1 VSNTTEKLAE
11 ARAGKRPAK
20 PGMVRIVVSIPE
32 TVHKA
37 LEAKAIEESAA
48 FPRPVNEMLS
58 ILIERKWETL
68 VADTMLYAPSA
79 EDDE

>member
-58 ILIERKWETL
+58 ILIEKR
-68 VADTMLYAPSA
+68 ADMLLGN
-79 EDDE
+79 DDPTPKPQGE

>member
-1 VSNTTEKLAE
+1 MSNADQKLAE
-11 ARAGKRPAK
+11 ARSGVNRPAK

-32 TVHKA
+32 TVHAA

-58 ILIERKWETL
+58 ILIEKKSSIL
-68 VADTMLYAPSA
+68 LAPDA
-79 EDDE
+79 PPTEE